1 MQKSFLYL
9 FLLISIASC
18 NNSQD
23 KEIFKNI
30 SVEDSV
36 NKSDEILV
44 MTANMYFDEK
54 MYKLAIPY
62 YDSLIIR
69 YPQKGSFYYKRGYCK
84 SEVNY
89 DDPSAISDYL
99 KSIELN
105 YSQKQLA
112 LYNIGVAYHFGGIF
126 RSSIDDERIVK
137 FDSAIYYYNE
147 CLKINPNNAS
157 AIKGKEEVSN
167 NLALIRQGVWPSN
180 K

>member
-9 FLLISIASC
+9 FLLFSIVSC

-23 KEIFKNI
+23 EEIFKKI
-30 SVEDSV
+30 PVEDSV
-36 NKSDEILV
+36 NKSDEISV
-44 MTANMYFDEK
+44 MTANMYFDEE

-69 YPQKGSFYYKRGYCK
+69 YPQKGSFYFKRAYCK
-84 SEVNY
+84 SKVDHE
-89 DDPSAISDYL
+89 DPSAISDYF

-105 YSQKQLA
+105 YSQKQHA
-112 LYNIGVAYHFGGIF
+112 FYNIGNEYHFSGLF
-126 RSSIDDERIVK
+126 RSSTEEEMIVE

-147 CLKINPNNAS
+147 CLKINPNNTY
-157 AIKGKEEVSN
+157 AIKGKEEVTN
-167 NLALIRQGVWPSN
+167 NLILIRQGVWPSN

>member
-9 FLLISIASC
+9 FLLFSIASC

-23 KEIFKNI
+23 DEIFKNI

-36 NKSDEILV
+36 NKSDEISV
-44 MTANMYFDEK
+44 MTANMYFDEE

-69 YPQKGSFYYKRGYCK
+69 YPQKGSFYFKRAYSKRQVDYK
-84 SEVNY
+84 
-89 DDPSAISDYL
+89 DPSVISDYI

-105 YSQKQLA
+105 YSKKELA
-112 LYNIGVAYHFGGIF
+112 FYGIGSAHHFNGLF
-126 RSSIDDERIVK
+126 NSSTEEQIIIE
-137 FDSAIYYYNE
+137 FDSALYYYNE
-147 CLKINPNNAS
+147 CLKIDPKLKI
-157 AIKGKEEVSN
+157 AIKSKEEVSN

>member
-9 FLLISIASC
+9 FLLFSFASC

-23 KEIFKNI
+23 EEIFKNI

-36 NKSDEILV
+36 NKSDEISV
-44 MTANMYFDEK
+44 MTANMYFDEE

-69 YPQKGSFYYKRGYCK
+69 YPQKGSFYFKRAYSK
-84 SEVNY
+84 RQVDYN
-89 DDPSAISDYL
+89 DPSVISDYET
-99 KSIELN
+99 SIELN
-105 YSQKQLA
+105 YSQKDLA
-112 LYNIGVAYHFGGIF
+112 FFYIGQAHHFNGLF
-126 RSSIDDERIVK
+126 RCSNEEEIVVE

-147 CLKINPNNAS
+147 CLKINPNNNY
-157 AIKGKEEVSN
+157 AIKEKNKVSN
-167 NLALIRQGVWPSN
+167 NLILIRQGVWPQ

>member
-9 FLLISIASC
+9 FLLFSIVSC

-23 KEIFKNI
+23 EEIFKNI

-36 NKSDEILV
+36 NKSDEISV
-44 MTANMYFDEK
+44 MTANMYFDEE

-69 YPQKGSFYYKRGYCK
+69 YPQKGSFYYKRACSK
-84 SEVNY
+84 REVDHN
-89 DDPSAISDYL
+89 DPSIISDFF

-105 YSQKQLA
+105 YSKKEFA
-112 LYNIGVAYHFGGIF
+112 FYGIGVTHHFNGLF
-126 RSSIDDERIVK
+126 RSSTEKQMIAE
-137 FDSAIYYYNE
+137 FDSALYYYNE
-147 CLKINPNNAS
+147 CLKIDPKLKE
-157 AIKGKEEVSN
+157 AIKSKEEVSN
-167 NLALIRQGVWPSN
+167 NLVLIGHGVWPSN

>member
-1 MQKSFLYL
+1 M
-9 FLLISIASC
+9 ISIASC

-23 KEIFKNI
+23 EEIFKNI

-36 NKSDEILV
+36 NKSDEISV

-84 SEVNY
+84 SEVKH
-89 DDPSAISDYL
+89 DDPSAISDYFR
-99 KSIELN
+99 SIELN

-112 LYNIGVAYHFGGIF
+112 FYNIGSAYHFSGLF
-126 RSSIDDERIVK
+126 RSTTEEEKIVK

-147 CLKINPNNAS
+147 CLKINPNNNY
-157 AIKGKEEVSN
+157 AIKGKEEVTN
-167 NLALIRQGVWPSN
+167 NLIIIQRGVWPST